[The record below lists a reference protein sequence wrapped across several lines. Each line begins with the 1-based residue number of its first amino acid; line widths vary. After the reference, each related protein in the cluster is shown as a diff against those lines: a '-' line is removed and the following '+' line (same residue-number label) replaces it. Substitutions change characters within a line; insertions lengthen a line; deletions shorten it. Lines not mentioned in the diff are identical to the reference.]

1 MDEQTVWRHI
11 GTQRR
16 ELADLI
22 EAVDAGAPD
31 VWDTPSLCDGWTVRD
46 VAAHLTHGTLPLPRM
61 LFEAARS
68 GFRFNA
74 VVDRMARADRSTPAE
89 IASTLRTVA
98 DSRRHPPGTS
108 AVEPLIDVL
117 VHGQDLCVPLGI
129 DRPMPTDAA
138 VTAAQRAW
146 DMGFPF
152 RARQRCAGR
161 RLVATDADFAVGEGR
176 EVAAPIRDLLL
187 LLTGRQATIASA
199 AE

>member
-1 MDEQTVWRHI
+1 MDEHTVWRHI

-22 EAVDAGAPD
+22 EGLDTDPR
-31 VWDTPSLCDGWTVRD
+31 VWATPSLCEGWTVRD

-61 LFEAARS
+61 LFEATRS
-68 GFRFNA
+68 GFRFDA
-74 VVDRMARADRSTPAE
+74 VVDRMARADRSTPTQ
-89 IASTLRTVA
+89 IASTLRSVA

-108 AVEPLIDVL
+108 AVEPLIDLL

-129 DRPMPTDAA
+129 DRPVPADAA
-138 VTAAQRAW
+138 VTAAQRVW

-152 RARQRCAGR
+152 RARRRYVGR

-187 LLTGRQATIASA
+187 LLTGRRVAVAGA
-199 AE
+199 G

>member
-1 MDEQTVWRHI
+1 MDEQTVWRHV

-22 EAVDAGAPD
+22 EALDADPQ
-31 VWDTPSLCDGWTVRD
+31 VWTTPSLCAGWTVRD
-46 VAAHLTHGTLPLPRM
+46 VAAHLTHGTLPVPRM
-61 LFEAARS
+61 LVEAARS

-74 VVDRMARADRSTPAE
+74 VVDRMARQDRSAPAD
-89 IASTLRTVA
+89 IAATLRRVA

-108 AVEPLIDVL
+108 PVEPLIDLL

-138 VTAAQRAW
+138 VVAAARVW

-152 RARQRCAGR
+152 RARRRCAGM

-176 EVAAPIRDLLL
+176 EVAAPVRELLL
-187 LLTGRQATIASA
+187 LLTGRHAAVSA
-199 AE
+199 AG

>member
-1 MDEQTVWRHI
+1 MDDQTVWRHI

-22 EAVDAGAPD
+22 EGLGTDRR
-31 VWDTPSLCDGWTVRD
+31 VWATPSLCEGWTVRD
-46 VAAHLTHGTLPLPRM
+46 VAAHLTHGALPVPRM

-74 VVDRMARADRSTPAE
+74 VVDRMARADRSTPTQ
-89 IASTLRTVA
+89 IASTLRSVA

-108 AVEPLIDVL
+108 VVEPLIDLL

-129 DRPMPTDAA
+129 DRPVPADAA
-138 VTAAQRAW
+138 VTAAQRVW

-152 RARQRCAGR
+152 RARRRYAGR
-161 RLVATDADFAVGEGR
+161 RLVATDADFAVGEGQ
-176 EVAAPIRDLLL
+176 EVSAPIRDLLL
-187 LLTGRQATIASA
+187 LLTGRQAAVA
-199 AE
+199 GAG

>member
-11 GTQRR
+11 ATQRR
-16 ELADLI
+16 ELADVI
-22 EAVDAGAPD
+22 EGLDADPR
-31 VWDTPSLCDGWTVRD
+31 VWATPSLCEGWTVRD

-74 VVDRMARADRSTPAE
+74 VVDRMARADRSTPTQ
-89 IASTLRTVA
+89 IASTLRSVA

-108 AVEPLIDVL
+108 AVEPLIDLL

-129 DRPMPTDAA
+129 DRPVPADAA
-138 VTAAQRAW
+138 VTAAQRVW

-152 RARQRCAGR
+152 RARRRYAGR

-187 LLTGRQATIASA
+187 LLAGRQAAVTGAG
-199 AE
+199 